1 MVQGT
6 KRRFHGLRGQGA
18 QSSLSAS
25 LVYFSEIRQLRVFGA
40 TDPQITMTCEQL
52 AGKLAQF
59 EPQASAVDIA
69 RLSLLILNSCSD
81 ESLLNDDEYLRAA
94 IRAASFRLDAVADQ
108 HAAMACELDLLCQ
121 DGPVRFSPD
130 QIWTLLRAVKVQSQ
144 LLELYTSV
152 PAFA

>member
-1 MVQGT
+1 M
-6 KRRFHGLRGQGA
+6 GQEV
-18 QSSLSAS
+18 QSSLSVS
-25 LVYFSEIRQLRVFGA
+25 LVYFSEIRQLRVSGT

-59 EPQASAVDIA
+59 QPQASAVDIA

-81 ESLLNDDEYLRAA
+81 ESLLSDDEYLRTA
-94 IRAASFRLDAVADQ
+94 IRAANFRLDAVADQ
-108 HAAMACELDLLCQ
+108 HSAMSCELDLLCQ

-144 LLELYTSV
+144 LLELYTNA